1 MKHILLSG
9 LLFYSSTLFSQTQI
23 LDDIDGEKDDYSG
36 YGLSISDDG
45 NRIAIGSEANDDGG
59 TNAGSVRVYDYSATG
74 WVQVGSDIIGEAAAD
89 LFGHAVSISSDG
101 SRLAIG
107 ADRND
112 RGNASGDDGGHAR
125 IYEYDGT
132 NWNQLGSDIDG
143 EGADDRF
150 GHAISLSGSG
160 TRVAI
165 GAERNDRGNGGADN
179 GGHVRVYEYDG
190 TSWNQL
196 GSDLDGAAAGDFF
209 GYSVALDFDGSH
221 LVVGSVLT
229 DGGGTDAGAVYV
241 YEYNGTGSW
250 SQIGSDIDGEVAG
263 DAFGVGVSIDF
274 DGDRIAAGTNYND
287 RGTGDTNDNGGHV
300 RVFEYSGTSWSQL

>member
-1 MKHILLSG
+1 MGI
-9 LLFYSSTLFSQTQI
+9 
-23 LDDIDGEKDDYSG
+23 
-36 YGLSISDDG
+36 
-45 NRIAIGSEANDDGG
+45 
-59 TNAGSVRVYDYSATG
+59 
-74 WVQVGSDIIGEAAAD
+74 
-89 LFGHAVSISSDG
+89 
-101 SRLAIG
+101 
-107 ADRND
+107 
-112 RGNASGDDGGHAR
+112 
-125 IYEYDGT
+125 
-132 NWNQLGSDIDG
+132 
-143 EGADDRF
+143 
-150 GHAISLSGSG
+150 
-160 TRVAI
+160 
-165 GAERNDRGNGGADN
+165 
-179 GGHVRVYEYDG
+179 
-190 TSWNQL
+190 

-300 RVFEYSGTSWSQL
+300 RVFEYSGTSWSQLGSDIDGDATGDEFGQSVALDSDGDHLAVGGRLNDRGNGGAEFAGGCKAERRWAGRRRGKRTICETA

>member
-112 RGNASGDDGGHAR
+112 RGNASGDDGGH
-125 IYEYDGT
+125 
-132 NWNQLGSDIDG
+132 
-143 EGADDRF
+143 
-150 GHAISLSGSG
+150 
-160 TRVAI
+160 
-165 GAERNDRGNGGADN
+165 
-179 GGHVRVYEYDG
+179 VRVYE
-190 TSWNQL
+190 
-196 GSDLDGAAAGDFF
+196 
-209 GYSVALDFDGSH
+209 
-221 LVVGSVLT
+221 
-229 DGGGTDAGAVYV
+229 
-241 YEYNGTGSW
+241 
-250 SQIGSDIDGEVAG
+250 
-263 DAFGVGVSIDF
+263 
-274 DGDRIAAGTNYND
+274 
-287 RGTGDTNDNGGHV
+287 
-300 RVFEYSGTSWSQL
+300 

>member
-9 LLFYSSTLFSQTQI
+9 LLFYSGTLFSQTQI

-112 RGNASGDDGGHAR
+112 RGNANGDNGGHAR

-150 GHAISLSGSG
+150 GRTISLSGSG

-179 GGHVRVYEYDG
+179 GGHVRVYEFDG

-196 GSDLDGAAAGDFF
+196 GSDLDGAAAGDFLV
-209 GYSVALDFDGSH
+209 GRLH
-221 LVVGSVLT
+221 LILM
-229 DGGGTDAGAVYV
+229 DLI
-241 YEYNGTGSW
+241 W
-250 SQIGSDIDGEVAG
+250 SLAQ
-263 DAFGVGVSIDF
+263 F
-274 DGDRIAAGTNYND
+274 
-287 RGTGDTNDNGGHV
+287 
-300 RVFEYSGTSWSQL
+300 